1 MTKENIGHN
10 NPPKTLEDF
19 LIKDQNEKSTGRI
32 KLTNTICKKYL
43 IRKYDAAADRYLPQT
58 ANDSEKIGLKARA
71 NIGGSTSFYYK
82 HDPKGKNER
91 GKRFN
96 PIFYHLG
103 NFPEMGVDA
112 ARSLVDDLKHAIKL
126 GQDPK
131 TIILERQKAKTLFE
145 VIEQWKE
152 KVLHTSTRFAA
163 STIED
168 TEQRFKNWIYLE
180 AYKPQTN
187 RIILNYRKDLSI
199 GSKRMIEI
207 TKDDLVAW
215 HAAISK
221 AGTYQANR
229 CIDDIKVVFE
239 WALEQKILKENIC
252 KFKKTELNDMY
263 FRLDDKD
270 PYTREEWRELRIAAL
285 KLIKQQPRV
294 FLATMAIL
302 LAMFTGRRYRS
313 EILSLRWGQVD
324 WDSNKVRLPKTKTGK
339 SEFSVNRLTR
349 WILRS
354 LWEYR
359 TKNFKGKKVK
369 SVKAQYLFPA
379 TKKSKKPYIQDIR
392 KTWLK
397 VCAAANVRAAEPYIL
412 RHTWGCLALEA
423 TNGNVKVVKDE
434 GGWKTYKMVER
445 YAKYNEK
452 KLQKQSEK
460 IGHWLARAK
469 V

>member
-1 MTKENIGHN
+1 MN
-10 NPPKTLEDF
+10 
-19 LIKDQNEKSTGRI
+19 
-32 KLTNTICKKYL
+32 
-43 IRKYDAAADRYLPQT
+43 
-58 ANDSEKIGLKARA
+58 
-71 NIGGSTSFYYK
+71 
-82 HDPKGKNER
+82 
-91 GKRFN
+91 
-96 PIFYHLG
+96 
-103 NFPEMGVDA
+103 
-112 ARSLVDDLKHAIKL
+112 
-126 GQDPK
+126 
-131 TIILERQKAKTLFE
+131 
-145 VIEQWKE
+145 
-152 KVLHTSTRFAA
+152 
-163 STIED
+163 
-168 TEQRFKNWIYLE
+168 
-180 AYKPQTN
+180 
-187 RIILNYRKDLSI
+187 SI
-199 GSKRMIEI
+199 
-207 TKDDLVAW
+207 
-215 HAAISK
+215 
-221 AGTYQANR
+221 Q
-229 CIDDIKVVFE
+229 
-239 WALEQKILKENIC
+239 
-252 KFKKTELNDMY
+252 
-263 FRLDDKD
+263 
-270 PYTREEWRELRIAAL
+270 

-294 FLATMAIL
+294 FLATMGIL
-302 LAMFTGRRYRS
+302 LAMFTGRRYKS

-339 SEFSVNRLTR
+339 SEFSINRLTR

-359 TKNFKGKKVK
+359 TKTFKGKKVK